1 MAKQV
6 KTLFMDAVE
15 TAIRGMVSIKQVK
28 RGQTI
33 PIDEETASYPWA
45 CFFDEPEVKSSK
57 NRVAFKEFDLIVH
70 VWVKEKKDV
79 TLDEQLDIMDA
90 DLDKVLLIN
99 QNVLDASF
107 RIEPVSAEKFYI
119 DDEIRAIGQT
129 VYHVVCCH
137 KWKDPYD
144 PSKGS

>member
-1 MAKQV
+1 MAKPV

-15 TAIRGMVSIKQVK
+15 IAIKEMTSIKQVK
-28 RGQTI
+28 RGQSI
-33 PIDEETASYPWA
+33 PTDEETMRYPWA
-45 CFFDEPEVKSSK
+45 CFFDEPEAKANK
-57 NRVAFKEFDLIVH
+57 NRVAFKEFDLIVQ

-90 DLDKVLLIN
+90 DLDKVLLADSG
-99 QNVLDASF
+99 VLNTSV
-107 RIEPVSAEKFYI
+107 RIEPVSMEKFYI

>member
-15 TAIRGMVSIKQVK
+15 SAIQGISSIKQVK
-28 RGQTI
+28 RGQSI
-33 PIDEETASYPWA
+33 PTDEETMQYPWS
-45 CFFDEPEVKSSK
+45 CFFDEPEAKSSR
-57 NRVAFKEFDLIVH
+57 NRVSFKDFDLVVH

-90 DLDKVLLIN
+90 DLDKVLLN
-99 QNVLDASF
+99 DSGVLSASLK
-107 RIEPVSAEKFYI
+107 IDPVSSEKFYI
-119 DDEIRAIGQT
+119 DDEVRAIVQI

-137 KWKDPYD
+137 KSKDPYD

>member
-15 TAIRGMVSIKQVK
+15 SAIQGISSIRQIK
-28 RGQTI
+28 RGQSI
-33 PIDEETASYPWA
+33 PIDEETMQYPWA
-45 CFFDEPEVKSSK
+45 CFFDEPEIKSVR
-57 NRVAFKEFDLIVH
+57 NRVSFKEFDLIVH

-90 DLDKVLLIN
+90 DLDKVLLN
-99 QNVLDASF
+99 DSDVLSASLK
-107 RIEPVSAEKFYI
+107 IDPVSSEKFYI
-119 DDEIRAIGQT
+119 DDEVRAIVQI

>member
-1 MAKQV
+1 MVKPV

-15 TAIRGMVSIKQVK
+15 AAIKGMSSIKQVK
-28 RGQTI
+28 RGQSI
-33 PIDEETASYPWA
+33 PTDEETMRYPWA
-45 CFFDEPEVKSSK
+45 CFFDEPETKTNK

-70 VWVKEKKDV
+70 VWVREKKDV
-79 TLDEQLDIMDA
+79 ILDEQLDIMDA
-90 DLDKVLLIN
+90 DLDKVLLN
-99 QNVLDASF
+99 DAGVLASSV
-107 RIEPVSAEKFYI
+107 RVEPVSMEKFYI
-119 DDEIRAIGQT
+119 DDEVRAILQT